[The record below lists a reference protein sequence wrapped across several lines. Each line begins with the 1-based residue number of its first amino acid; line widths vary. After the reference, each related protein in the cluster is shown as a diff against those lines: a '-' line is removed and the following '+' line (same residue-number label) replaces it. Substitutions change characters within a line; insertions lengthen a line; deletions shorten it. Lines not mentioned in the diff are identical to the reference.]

1 MIYTIVAIIL
11 CGVATRLVYKRWI
24 QLHINDLVALRERLL
39 QMDGKDH
46 YIQEIDELLS
56 SKNIYMI

>member
-1 MIYTIVAIIL
+1 MQRRRGGSISIDSKSQKF
-11 CGVATRLVYKRWI
+11 KRWI

-56 SKNIYMI
+56 SKKYI

>member
-56 SKNIYMI
+56 KNKNV

>member
-46 YIQEIDELLS
+46 YIQEIDELLL
-56 SKNIYMI
+56 SKKYI

>member
-56 SKNIYMI
+56 SKKYI

>member
-24 QLHINDLVALRERLL
+24 QLHIDDLVALRERLL

-56 SKNIYMI
+56 SKKYI